1 LIADGCQLRTT
12 PLIALLSPSLLFGR
26 EAPFHPCRI
35 KFPPSRAAALKDGAP
50 ARHLRLVLDSREHG
64 GTLIL

>member
-1 LIADGCQLRTT
+1 
-12 PLIALLSPSLLFGR
+12 LFGR
-26 EAPFHPCRI
+26 QAPFHPCRI